1 MGTPSIPVGFDYSR
15 ALLEI
20 RKHMTYEQIAAF
32 CGYEGPSGVAKIING
47 GIPSHPQ
54 GEAIW
59 SLHCIVLGRKPHVS
73 PFQAHGVTDLHLSE
87 CGVVSTGP

>member
-1 MGTPSIPVGFDYSR
+1 MAQPAVPVGFDYAK

-20 RKHMTYEQIAAF
+20 RRHMTYEQIAAF
-32 CGYEGPSGVAKIING
+32 CGYEGASGVAWVING

-59 SLHCIVLGRKPHVS
+59 SLHCNLLGRKPPVS
-73 PFQAHGVTDLHLSE
+73 PLQAAGIEDMQLTE
-87 CGVVSTGP
+87 CRGISTGT